1 MCGYAPVA
9 AVDGCTTA
17 HWSRSGWRDGLA
29 PSVVGTPL
37 GSLAKARR
45 ISSELGELVWH
56 GWRAPVHSVFLPPT
70 GVRGATTARPF
81 SSGGCMAERA
91 AATRKAGGRTAPADA
106 AMRRPAPARAAKA

>member
-17 HWSRSGWRDGLA
+17 HWSRSGWRNGLA
-29 PSVVGTPL
+29 PSVVGTPA

-70 GVRGATTARPF
+70 GVRGATTARRFHLGDVWP
-81 SSGGCMAERA
+81 SGH
-91 AATRKAGGRTAPADA
+91 P
-106 AMRRPAPARAAKA
+106 RRVRREGEPPRPTPR